1 MNVVGKQKNITLE
14 MTMTKCRILEHGS
27 LIWEGRSV
35 DICGMRARE
44 LECAGKKITT
54 EMRENGGPWRPVRI

>member
-1 MNVVGKQKNITLE
+1 
-14 MTMTKCRILEHGS
+14 MTKFRILEHGS

-54 EMRENGGPWRPVRI
+54 EMRENGGPWRQVRI

>member
-1 MNVVGKQKNITLE
+1 MNKF
-14 MTMTKCRILEHGS
+14 RISEHGS
-27 LIWEGRSV
+27 VVWEGWSV
-35 DICGMRARE
+35 DIFGMRARE

>member
-1 MNVVGKQKNITLE
+1 
-14 MTMTKCRILEHGS
+14 MTKFRILEHGS

-44 LECAGKKITT
+44 LECAGREITT
-54 EMRENGGPWRPVRI
+54 EIREDGPWRPVTIC